1 MANKHTISAR
11 IIAIIGLVISILSLL
26 VSLLPC
32 IGYYAL
38 VPSVISLICSIV
50 GIIYLKKAGKTASVA
65 VVGTLLSSL
74 AVASSIYQ
82 YIEFKAVFDAKE
94 RLENSVDDLERQAKQ
109 KVKEVVIDYTKEKID
124 DYLKDDDTLKK
135 PAKKTKK

>member
-11 IIAIIGLVISILSLL
+11 IIAIIGLVIAILSLL
-26 VSLLPC
+26 VSLIPC

-38 VPSVISLICSIV
+38 VPSIISVICSIV
-50 GIIYLKKAGKTASVA
+50 GIIYLKKAGKMASVA
-65 VVGTLLSSL
+65 IVGVLLGAL
-74 AVASSIYQ
+74 AVASATYQ
-82 YIEFKAVFDAKE
+82 YIEFKAVFEAKK
-94 RLENSVDDLERQAKQ
+94 RLENSVDDLEKEAKQ

-135 PAKKTKK
+135 PAKKTK

>member
-1 MANKHTISAR
+1 MASKHTISAR
-11 IIAIIGLVISILSLL
+11 IIAIIGLVIALLSLL
-26 VSLLPC
+26 VSLIPC

-38 VPSVISLICSIV
+38 VPSVISVICSIV

-65 VVGTLLSSL
+65 VVGVLLGAM
-74 AVASSIYQ
+74 AVASAIYQ
-82 YIEFKAVFDAKE
+82 YIEFKAVFDAKT
-94 RLENSVDDLERQAKQ
+94 RLENTVVDMEQKAKQ

-135 PAKKTKK
+135 QAKKSK